1 MRAHDMQRTSRSH
14 RRFDGRRPDPKK
26 TRQHLCPK
34 PRRMQA
40 GRSTMRTMGCQS
52 PRHERNAP
60 VASTPSRLRPL
71 RPPNRHRRTL
81 RERRVGVIE
90 GRPTRRLR
98 HLWSSSA
105 GARSKATVTWQ
116 VDAPTPVSTCTRD
129 AEHATE
135 ITKVRGV
142 PTAPDGT
149 AVTWASPTVA
159 RPVRSLLSEV
169 RMTVQPGP
177 CHVWGSIPGVTA
189 TSRHEGG

>member
-1 MRAHDMQRTSRSH
+1 MARSQKDSPASVPEAMTHASGPFDHANHGVSIAASRAECSS
-14 RRFDGRRPDPKK
+14 GIDPKPSSSTATAK
-26 TRQHLCPK
+26 PAPSDASRA
-34 PRRMQA
+34 PRRSDRRASHAAAASPVVVQC
-40 GRSTMRTMGCQS
+40 RGC
-52 PRHERNAP
+52 
-60 VASTPSRLRPL
+60 PL
-71 RPPNRHRRTL
+71 
-81 RERRVGVIE
+81 G
-90 GRPTRRLR
+90 
-98 HLWSSSA
+98 

-129 AEHATE
+129 AEHATV

-159 RPVRSLLSEV
+159 RPVRSLSSEV